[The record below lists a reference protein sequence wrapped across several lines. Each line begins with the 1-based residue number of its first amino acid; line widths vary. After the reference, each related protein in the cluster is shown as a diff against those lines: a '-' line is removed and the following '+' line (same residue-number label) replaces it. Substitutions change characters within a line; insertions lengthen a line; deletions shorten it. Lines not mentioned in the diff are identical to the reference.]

1 MQPHKIRGDGL
12 RSHDL
17 IFDFRV
23 CRFDIGDGSRGL
35 VEIDQY
41 RAVGYLLY
49 ELRQGRYGALARDLG
64 RLCSRP
70 VLRCPRACTDNGRA
84 SHEYCDES
92 CAHDNPLQTPAIPS
106 FWRLLRISVI
116 V

>member
-1 MQPHKIRGDGL
+1 MRLLHIFAPVHLSVVQPHKIRGDGL

-49 ELRQGRYGALARDLG
+49 ELRQGRYGALARIWGDCAAVRSCGVPGLAPITVAPAM
-64 RLCSRP
+64 STAM
-70 VLRCPRACTDNGRA
+70 VVRAR
-84 SHEYCDES
+84 
-92 CAHDNPLQTPAIPS
+92 
-106 FWRLLRISVI
+106 
-116 V
+116 